1 MNRDRYRHGGTG
13 RHKLSVN
20 NDRCR
25 RYGFCAAEAPAL
37 FRLKATGELSYQR
50 SVAEEQ
56 LGAARSAVR
65 CCPMLAI
72 LLEER

>member
-1 MNRDRYRHGGTG
+1 VSRDRYRHGGAT

-25 RYGFCAAEAPAL
+25 KYGFCEAEAPAL
-37 FRLKATGELSYQR
+37 FRLKTTGELTYQR
-50 SVAEEQ
+50 SVTEEH